1 MQDARPDLTVHF
13 YYSIGSRYSY
23 LASSRIA
30 ALAQEFECRV
40 EWHPLN
46 SVALIAR
53 RERDPFEGAPVSGQY
68 DWSYRERDAARWAAL
83 YGVPFLEPRGR
94 VEFDPELVA
103 LAAVAGKRLGQVESY
118 SRTLFSAVFAEP
130 AVTRVDRAECIRR
143 AQACSIPPSRFA
155 AELDDPATARA
166 LSTTIDATHKMGA
179 FGVPTFVV
187 GDEMFWGNDRLVL
200 LRHYLSRGKGVYG
213 NRGEM

>member
-1 MQDARPDLTVHF
+1 MLTVHF

-23 LASSRIA
+23 LASTQIA
-30 ALAQEFECRV
+30 ALERDAGCTVQ
-40 EWHPLN
+40 WHPLN

-53 RERDPFEGAPVSGQY
+53 RDRDPFEGAPVSGQY
-68 DWSYRERDAARWAAL
+68 DWNYRERDAARWAAL

-94 VEFDPELVA
+94 VEFDPGVVA

-118 SRTLFSAVFAEP
+118 SRALFAAVFAEP
-130 AVTRVDRAECIRR
+130 SVTRVDRSECIRL
-143 AQACSIPPSRFA
+143 AQACSIPASRFA
-155 AELDDPATARA
+155 AELDDPEAARELA
-166 LSTTIDATHKMGA
+166 TTIDAAYRMGA

-200 LRHYLSRGKGVYG
+200 LRDCLARAKA
-213 NRGEM
+213 

>member
-1 MQDARPDLTVHF
+1 MTPSMTVHF

-23 LASSRIA
+23 LASTQIA
-30 ALAQEFECRV
+30 ALERDAACRI

-53 RERDPFEGAPVSGQY
+53 RERDPFAGDPVSGQY
-68 DWSYRERDAARWAAL
+68 DWTYRERDAARWAAL

-94 VEFDPELVA
+94 VEFDPGLVA

-118 SRTLFSAVFAEP
+118 SRALFSAVFAEP
-130 AVTRVDRAECIRR
+130 SVTRADRVECIRR
-143 AQACSIPPSRFA
+143 AQACSIPPSRFS
-155 AELDDPATARA
+155 AELDDPATARE
-166 LSTTIDATHKMGA
+166 LSATIDAAHRMGA

-200 LRHYLSRGKGVYG
+200 LRDHLLRAKGG
-213 NRGEM
+213 